1 MPTINKPK
9 RKYYGSDK
17 EAYKKRQKIYQNPLW
32 QKMRLAK
39 LMEHPT
45 CAVCEMMGKIK
56 LAEHVHH
63 LRSFVK
69 GKTEAEINQLA
80 FDFNNLVP
88 VCSSCHR
95 MLHNDKRFKYCTT
108 LEDIKQIVLSEEGNN
123 KVIEQETEEE
133 KDTSKKQLNSFIF

>member
-1 MPTINKPK
+1 
-9 RKYYGSDK
+9 
-17 EAYKKRQKIYQNPLW
+17 
-32 QKMRLAK
+32 MRLAK

-69 GKTEAEINQLA
+69 GKTEEEINQLA

-133 KDTSKKQLNSFIF
+133 NEEKDTSKKQLNSFIF